1 MVTNIGNIPPKKEL
15 SITFSF
21 IQTVEL
27 SRGNIFQF
35 VLPLVLT
42 PRYIPSENIIKLIED
57 YIINGKVDEEKLY
70 SMVQSGS
77 IKYKKNEMDNSLN
90 YYYNIDI
97 NVYSKYEIKNISTK
111 MVNKNIL
118 ITKINDYNYNIK
130 LDPSMLHIPN
140 EDFVL
145 EYQISDDEF
154 KKPELIL
161 EKHPNFEN
169 DYCFYYKFDPSTI
182 IDDDIDTNN
191 TLIKDFKGNFIF
203 ILDRSGSMDGNRI
216 SLAITSLIYFLK
228 SLPENSKFNI
238 ISFGSDYSVLNE
250 ENKIINNENIQNSI
264 SSIEKFDADMGG
276 TEISNVL
283 DAIKNKY
290 LEKEYKN
297 RIFILTDGCVFDE
310 DKCFKL
316 IEEMINLKEYDISFS
331 TLGIG
336 SGCSETLVK
345 GMAKIG
351 LGECELIKNE
361 EDMMDK
367 VISVLEDSIS
377 YHFNE
382 MKVYLKKDNSQI
394 MSYLNYSRK
403 IQNSVIEFYA
413 S

>member
-1 MVTNIGNIPPKKEL
+1 
-15 SITFSF
+15 
-21 IQTVEL
+21 
-27 SRGNIFQF
+27 
-35 VLPLVLT
+35 
-42 PRYIPSENIIKLIED
+42 
-57 YIINGKVDEEKLY
+57 
-70 SMVQSGS
+70 MVQSGS

-154 KKPELIL
+154 KRPELIL
-161 EKHPNFEN
+161 EKHPIFEN

-182 IDDDIDTNN
+182 IDDNIDTNN

-203 ILDRSGSMDGNRI
+203 IVDRSGSMDGNRI

-250 ENKIINNENIQNSI
+250 ENNIINNENIQNAI

-331 TLGIG
+331 TLYRIR
-336 SGCSETLVK
+336 L
-345 GMAKIG
+345 
-351 LGECELIKNE
+351 
-361 EDMMDK
+361 
-367 VISVLEDSIS
+367 
-377 YHFNE
+377 
-382 MKVYLKKDNSQI
+382 
-394 MSYLNYSRK
+394 
-403 IQNSVIEFYA
+403 
-413 S
+413 